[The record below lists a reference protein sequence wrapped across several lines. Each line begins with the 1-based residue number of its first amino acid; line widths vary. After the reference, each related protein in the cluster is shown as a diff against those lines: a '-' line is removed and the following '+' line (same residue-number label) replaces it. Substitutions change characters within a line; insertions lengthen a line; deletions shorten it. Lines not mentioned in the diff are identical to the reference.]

1 MSSEQKIDLTKLSVE
16 DLEKIKFL
24 FPEAVENELKSR
36 QAYETDSDLFF
47 DAYGVKLALDP
58 LINGM
63 KSCPAKKGL
72 LESGVLGLLEK
83 ILNTGDKRGNN
94 YKERYECYSHNM
106 QKEIP
111 APETVQTAYAG
122 ETAPVETAPVET
134 APVET
139 APVEAPAAPA
149 PQPAPQPFVPVN
161 AQVSAGAAPQ
171 APQPFVPVNAQVNA
185 GAAPQA
191 FSMDQ
196 IMKTA
201 SMMQQNQQ

>member
-1 MSSEQKIDLTKLSVE
+1 MSNEQKIDLTKLSIE
-16 DLEKIKFL
+16 ELEKIKFL

-47 DAYGVKLALDP
+47 DAYGVKLVLDP

-63 KSCPAKKGL
+63 KSCPTKKGL

-111 APETVQTAYAG
+111 TPETVQTAYAE
-122 ETAPVETAPVET
+122 ETAPVETVLNAPVET

-149 PQPAPQPFVPVN
+149 APAPQPAPQPFAPVN
-161 AQVSAGAAPQ
+161 AQI
-171 APQPFVPVNAQVNA
+171 NA
-185 GAAPQA
+185 GVAPQA

>member
-1 MSSEQKIDLTKLSVE
+1 MSNEQKIDLTKLSIE
-16 DLEKIKFL
+16 ELEKVKFL

-47 DAYGVKLALDP
+47 DAYGVKLVLDP

-63 KSCPAKKGL
+63 KSCPTKKGL

-111 APETVQTAYAG
+111 TPETVQTAYAE
-122 ETAPVETAPVET
+122 ETAPVET
-134 APVET
+134 
-139 APVEAPAAPA
+139 APAAPA

-161 AQVSAGAAPQ
+161 AQV
-171 APQPFVPVNAQVNA
+171 NA
-185 GAAPQA
+185 GVAPQA

>member
-1 MSSEQKIDLTKLSVE
+1 MSNEQKIDLTKLSIE
-16 DLEKIKFL
+16 ELEKIKFL

-47 DAYGVKLALDP
+47 DAYGVKLVLDP

-63 KSCPAKKGL
+63 KSCPTKKGL

-111 APETVQTAYAG
+111 TPETVQTAYAE
-122 ETAPVETAPVET
+122 ETAPVETVLNAPVET

-139 APVEAPAAPA
+139 APVEAPAVPAAPA

-161 AQVSAGAAPQ
+161 AQV
-171 APQPFVPVNAQVNA
+171 NA
-185 GAAPQA
+185 GVAPQA

>member
-1 MSSEQKIDLTKLSVE
+1 MSNEQKIDLTKLSIE
-16 DLEKIKFL
+16 ELEKIKFL

-47 DAYGVKLALDP
+47 DAYGVKLVLDP

-63 KSCPAKKGL
+63 KSCPTKKGL

-111 APETVQTAYAG
+111 TPETVQTAYAE
-122 ETAPVETAPVET
+122 ETAPVETVLNAPVETAPVET
-134 APVET
+134 APVE
-139 APVEAPAAPA
+139 APAAPAAPA

-161 AQVSAGAAPQ
+161 AQV
-171 APQPFVPVNAQVNA
+171 NA
-185 GAAPQA
+185 GVAPQA

>member
-1 MSSEQKIDLTKLSVE
+1 MSNEQKIDLTKLSIE
-16 DLEKIKFL
+16 ELEKIKFL

-47 DAYGVKLALDP
+47 DAYGVKLVLDP

-63 KSCPAKKGL
+63 KSCPTKKGL

-111 APETVQTAYAG
+111 TPETVQTAYAE
-122 ETAPVETAPVET
+122 ETAPVETVLNAPVET

-139 APVEAPAAPA
+139 APVEAPAAPVA
-149 PQPAPQPFVPVN
+149 PAAPAPQPV
-161 AQVSAGAAPQ
+161 
-171 APQPFVPVNAQVNA
+171 PQPFVPVNAQVNA
-185 GAAPQA
+185 GVAPQA